1 MLMIGRTCSSL
12 RSGRGVVSVRP
23 LFRDLCGGAKSK
35 GVDTVTKTSVQKG
48 LTEAAKGTSSG
59 VKPHVVPAALCYVR
73 GPVVPVAVASCSHLA
88 AALGV
93 GVERRTAIG
102 DQKGSRGVVPE
113 RHVCLAGC
121 NASDRAGERGAQ

>member
-12 RSGRGVVSVRP
+12 RSCRGVVSVRP

-59 VKPHVVPAALCYVR
+59 VKVL
-73 GPVVPVAVASCSHLA
+73 ASLM
-88 AALGV
+88 
-93 GVERRTAIG
+93 RTAPCCARSPLLCPG
-102 DQKGSRGVVPE
+102 PLL
-113 RHVCLAGC
+113 CP
-121 NASDRAGERGAQ
+121 